1 MKRLTNLFL
10 CLSAV
15 SVTAVTAQTMKVTG
29 TVISAE
35 DDSPVIG
42 ASIVVA
48 GTTQEQ
54 SLTWMAD
61 SLWTWT
67 RMPV

>member
-15 SVTAVTAQTMKVTG
+15 SVTAVTAQTVKVTG

-42 ASIVVA
+42 ASIVVK
-48 GTTQEQ
+48 GTT
-54 SLTWMAD
+54 
-61 SLWTWT
+61 
-67 RMPV
+67 